1 MAKENIAEEIF
12 KLSANTE
19 ELIKGLQKVKG
30 VYQELTAEQA
40 KQVTELTILEKKEK
54 DLLTARNKSSN
65 PTTYIQLTKAIDENV
80 KKMGALKESVDKF
93 SNSSFTAKVEVDALS
108 KSVSNAFKTT
118 AVNGAISD
126 MKRLEGAAAGAT
138 RSGFNPLNNSVNQLS
153 RELPA
158 FAVSANVGFLAISNN
173 LPIFFDALQKIN
185 KENATL
191 AANGQKTTSVL
202 SQLGGAF
209 FSVGTILSVG
219 VTLLTIYG
227 GKIIEW
233 ATELFEGEK
242 ALKSITEANDAF
254 NKSILKTSRE
264 IVDLTIKLKVQR
276 GELTKTEGEL
286 LKNENDRTNALNTNK
301 ELRKKSID
309 DLKKELEISDKLL
322 ANSGKTKQV
331 VTQGGEVK
339 EINILSA
346 AEEARV
352 RKFKKGLE
360 DINRL
365 YKIENGYINEKFNL
379 QGQLDKLEG
388 SGGAKAKKVVEAKI
402 KAEIDLRDRIRQL
415 YIDDTKNNEQREIE
429 QVRFDNERAKR
440 EIAKLQV
447 DENLKGQARLD
458 AIKRL
463 EAQKSDLQIA
473 LDKDLFNREEAI
485 RIKYQKETEDAIKED
500 AKRTSAARIAIL
512 NEDIDFELYLLEQK
526 YNKEKE
532 LGIQASDN
540 ELKRLQEMILA
551 KKIAQLQEKAS
562 QDEVGKNAV
571 ERLAIENKLANDI
584 EKLRADSNKRITE
597 DEKRNN
603 KERLNAYVDY
613 FSQIVNAAIDATQK
627 ILALKIK
634 EVDGQISQQ
643 ERRVSAAKDIADRGN
658 AELLQLEQDRLDAL
672 NKKREK
678 YVRDQQALAAV
689 ELVANT
695 AIAVSKA
702 AAQGG
707 VAAGVTIA
715 AALIAL
721 VAGLASARSIASQ
734 AAYYEGGYTGDG
746 NPREESQTMGGKKA
760 SRNYT
765 WHKGE
770 FVMDHKKTRQFRD
783 IFEDVHGGR
792 VDLREWKEKA
802 SAFDNIMHMR
812 SMSMASP
819 IMRAPVVNN
828 VIQMKAMESKLDQ
841 LNSTMSALRL
851 GLNVDENGFTEFMTK
866 RMERKSFIDN
876 LARA

>member
-40 KQVTELTILEKKEK
+40 KQVTELTVLERKEK
-54 DLLTARNKSSN
+54 DLLAARNKSTN

-80 KKMGALKESVDKF
+80 KKIRALKESVDKF
-93 SNSSFTAKVEVDALS
+93 SNANYVAKVEVDALS
-108 KSVSNAFKTT
+108 KSVSNAFRST

-126 MKRLEGAAAGAT
+126 IKRLEGAAAGAT
-138 RSGFNPLNNSVNQLS
+138 KSGFNPLNNSVNQLS

-202 SQLGGAF
+202 SQIGGAV
-209 FSVGTILSVG
+209 FSMGTILSVG
-219 VTLLTIYG
+219 VTLLTLYG

-242 ALKSITEANDAF
+242 ALESITKANDEF

-276 GELTKTEGEL
+276 GELTKTEGDL

-322 ANSGKTKQV
+322 ANSGKTRQV

-346 AEEARV
+346 AEENRV

-360 DINRL
+360 EINNL
-365 YKIENGYINEKFNL
+365 YKIENKYINEKFNL
-379 QGQLDKLEG
+379 QGQLDKLYG
-388 SGGAKAKKVVEAKI
+388 AGGDKAKKVVEAKI
-402 KAEIDLRDRIRQL
+402 KAEIDLRDKIRQL

-429 QVRFDNERAKR
+429 QVKFDNERAKR
-440 EIAKLQV
+440 EIAKLTV
-447 DENLKGQARLD
+447 DENLKGEARIA

-463 EAQKSDLQIA
+463 EAQKAELQIA
-473 LDKDLFNREEAI
+473 LDKDLFNREEDI

-500 AKRTSAARIAIL
+500 LKKTSAARIAIL
-512 NEDIDFELYLLEQK
+512 NEDMDFELYLLEQK

-532 LGIQASDN
+532 LGIQASDA

-551 KKIAQLQEKAS
+551 KKIAILQEKAL
-562 QDEVGKNAV
+562 QAEIGKNDV

-584 EKLRADSNKRITE
+584 EKLRAESNKRITE
-597 DEKRNN
+597 DEKKNQ
-603 KERLNAYVDY
+603 KERTQAYVDY
-613 FSQIVNAAIDATQK
+613 FSQIVKAAIDATQQ
-627 ILALKIK
+627 ILAIKIK
-634 EVDGQISQQ
+634 EVDGQISAQ
-643 ERRVSAAKDIADRGN
+643 EKRVAAAKEIAGKGN
-658 AELLQLEQDRLDAL
+658 AELLELEQKRLDDL
-672 NKKREK
+672 TKKKEK
-678 YVRDQQALAAV
+678 FVRAQQALAAV

-707 VAAGVTIA
+707 VAAGITIA

-734 AAYYEGGYTGDG
+734 AAYYEGGFTGDG
-746 NPREESQTMGGKKA
+746 NPRDESQTMGGKRT
-760 SRNYT
+760 SRPYT

-802 SAFDNIMHMR
+802 TAFDNIMNMR
-812 SMSMASP
+812 TLSMASP

-828 VIQMKAMESKLDQ
+828 VIQMKSMESKLDS
-841 LNSTMSALRL
+841 LNNTMSALRL
-851 GLNVDENGFTEFMTK
+851 GLNVDEDGFTSFMQK
-866 RMERKSFIDN
+866 RIERKSFIDK
-876 LARA
+876 LAR